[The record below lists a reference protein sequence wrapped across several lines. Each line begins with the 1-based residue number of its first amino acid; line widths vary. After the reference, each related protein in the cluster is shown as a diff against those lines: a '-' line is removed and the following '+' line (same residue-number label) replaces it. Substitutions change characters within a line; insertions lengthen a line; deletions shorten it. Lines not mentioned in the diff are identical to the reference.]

1 MAPQPS
7 ANAGR
12 DRPDCGGAG
21 VARDGKAQIAALE
34 AIGNSGS
41 GEYLPFV
48 KEQFA
53 AGTPK
58 VRAKAVAA
66 VRFLAADLAKPVIDR
81 GKLDPSPNVRKVA
94 EWSEKFQTAAAPDLS
109 E

>member
-1 MAPQPS
+1 MTSFAS
-7 ANAGR
+7 DNYS
-12 DRPDCGGAG
+12 G
-21 VARDGKAQIAALE
+21 VHPAVLE

-41 GEYLPFV
+41 GDYLAYV
-48 KEQFA
+48 KEQLA
-53 AGTPK
+53 AGTPR

-81 GKLDPSPNVRKVA
+81 GKLDPSPTVRKVA
-94 EWSEKFQTAAAPDLS
+94 EWSEKFQTAAAPDPS